1 MNKSRKLGTILSVIL
16 LLSSIFFRAS
26 GQNPSNY
33 YVEVPKTF
41 SGGLVAGTNF
51 CQVDGDKYAGYFKI
65 GINAGA
71 VLYAR
76 ISNSFSV
83 SMELLYSQKGSRSN
97 FRQNSSSNKYTVV
110 SQRINL
116 DYAEIPILLNVYDKK
131 KSHVGAGFSYAQLIN
146 ADEKIETSPAY
157 TYDQNNYPFKKVDI
171 NFIAQGNLNL
181 VKGLYANLRFQY
193 SVLPIRKNVDY
204 EFARSQQ
211 HNNMW
216 VLRVMYLF

>member
-16 LLSSIFFRAS
+16 LLNSIFFEATA
-26 GQNPSNY
+26 QNPSNY

-41 SGGLVAGTNF
+41 SGGLVAGSSF

-71 VLYAR
+71 ILYAR
-76 ISNSFSV
+76 MSNTFSL
-83 SMELLYSQKGSRSN
+83 SMELLYSQKGAKSN
-97 FRQNSSSNKYTVV
+97 FSKSNSSNTLTIVN
-110 SQRINL
+110 QRINL
-116 DYAEIPILLNVYDKK
+116 DYAEIPILLNIYDKH
-131 KSHVGAGFSYAQLIN
+131 KSHVGAGFSYAQVIN
-146 ADEKIETSPAY
+146 SKETIETSPANR
-157 TYDQNNYPFKKVDI
+157 YDESLYPFKKVDI
-171 NFIAQGNLNL
+171 NFIASGNLNL

-193 SVLPIRKNVDY
+193 SILPIRKGVDY

-211 HNNMW
+211 FNNMW